1 MKKLSF
7 IGFFVCLLLSST
19 AFVNSPRQD
28 AMVGNGL
35 KEALSQGITKG
46 VSSASAVDGFL
57 KNPLIRIPFPPDIKM
72 VEDQLRRIGLGGE
85 VDRFVTS
92 MNRGAEGAAKEALP
106 IFLNSIQN
114 VSITDAIG
122 LLKGG
127 ENAATNFLKN
137 ATYNTLVTTFKPRMQ
152 ESLGK
157 VEATK
162 YYGQI
167 MGKYNSIPFVQKV
180 NPDLNDYAT
189 RKAVDG
195 LFVLIAQEEKNIRAN
210 PAARATDLLKSVFK
224 N

>member
-1 MKKLSF
+1 MKKVSF
-7 IGFFVCLLLSST
+7 IFAICLLNLLT
-19 AFVNSPRQD
+19 AFGGAKQD
-28 AMVGNGL
+28 NLIANGL

-57 KNPLIRIPFPPDIKM
+57 KNPLLKIPFPPDVKFA
-72 VEDQLRRIGLGGE
+72 EDKLRAIGLGGE

-92 MNRGAEGAAKEALP
+92 MNRGAESAAKEALP
-106 IFLNSIQN
+106 IFLNSIKN
-114 VSITDAIG
+114 ISITDAVG

-127 ENAATNFLKN
+127 ENAATNFLKTT
-137 ATYNTLVTTFKPRMQ
+137 TYEVLVTTFRPKMQ

-167 MGKYNSIPFVQKV
+167 MDKYNKIPFVQKA

>member
-1 MKKLSF
+1 MKKLTLYF
-7 IGFFVCLLLSST
+7 LTLLVGILAT
-19 AFVNSPRQD
+19 AYTGVRQD
-28 AMVGNGL
+28 DFIASGL

-46 VSSASAVDGFL
+46 VSNASAVDGFL
-57 KNPLIRIPFPPDIKM
+57 KNPLLKIPFPPDIKM
-72 VEDQLRRIGLGGE
+72 VEDQLRRVGLGGE

-92 MNRGAEGAAKEALP
+92 MNRGAESAAKEALP
-106 IFLNSIQN
+106 IFLNSIKN
-114 VSITDAIG
+114 ISMTDAIG

-127 ENAATNFLKN
+127 DNAATNFLKN
-137 ATYNTLVTTFKPRMQ
+137 TTQEALVTAFKPKMQ

-167 MGKYNSIPFVQKV
+167 MGKYNRLPFVQKV

-189 RKAVDG
+189 RKAIDG
-195 LFVLIAQEEKNIRAN
+195 LFVLVAQEEKNIRAN
-210 PAARATDLLKSVFK
+210 PAARATELLKSVFK